1 MLKSTQ
7 TLRQIEVQK
16 IPYELQIRM
25 CWLKLTQML
34 MSTLTQRLAC
44 EKQILMH
51 FLKQTLNSRLILIR
65 LLTLKLMQNSKQ
77 TLNYLLIQTH

>member
-34 MSTLTQRLAC
+34 MSTLTQRIAC

-65 LLTLKLMQNSKQ
+65 WLKPMQNSKQ